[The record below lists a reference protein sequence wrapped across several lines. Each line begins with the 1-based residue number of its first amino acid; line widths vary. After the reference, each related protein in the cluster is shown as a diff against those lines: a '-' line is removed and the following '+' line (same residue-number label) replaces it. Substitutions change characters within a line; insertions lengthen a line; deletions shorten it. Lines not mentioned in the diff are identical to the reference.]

1 MLQNKRSTNE
11 NPNKDECI
19 KKAKELNDFNDRIR
33 PFDKEYIFNEILAL
47 SSPHELVCISRE
59 YHKLT
64 KKWKLPNIEPD
75 SSILNDGKNIMP
87 VH

>member
-1 MLQNKRSTNE
+1 MENYASKSRTWIREHLKQCNLQ
-11 NPNKDECI
+11 
-19 KKAKELNDFNDRIR
+19 
-33 PFDKEYIFNEILAL
+33 
-47 SSPHELVCISRE
+47 

-64 KKWKLPNIEPD
+64 KKWKLPNVEPD